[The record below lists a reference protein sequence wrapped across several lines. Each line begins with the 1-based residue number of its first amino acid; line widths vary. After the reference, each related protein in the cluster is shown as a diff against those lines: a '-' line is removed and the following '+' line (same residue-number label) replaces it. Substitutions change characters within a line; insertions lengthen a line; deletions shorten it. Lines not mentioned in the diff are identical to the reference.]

1 MNTPAIFRRLAGRK
15 ALLALPLLLC
25 AFEATAETAGC
36 IELTTTASVEEEIRN
51 SQGRRQTRLV
61 EPAKV
66 VPGDEVV
73 WTITARN
80 VCEKPVDKIV
90 IRNPVPQHMKF
101 VGGSADGTGT
111 TITYSIDGDAFL
123 PAAALTV
130 TAPDGSAKPAPPEA
144 FRHIRWAY
152 QGALAP
158 GELATVHYRA
168 VVI

>member
-1 MNTPAIFRRLAGRK
+1 MNTPATYRRLAGSK

-25 AFEATAETAGC
+25 AFEAAAEKAGC
-36 IELTTTASVEEEIRN
+36 IELTTTAAVEEEFRN

-61 EPAKV
+61 PPAKV

-80 VCEKPVDKIV
+80 VCEKPVDKVV
-90 IRNPVPQHMKF
+90 IKNPVPEHMQF
-101 VGGSADGTGT
+101 IGGSADGSGT
-111 TITYSIDGDAFL
+111 TITYSLDGESFL

-130 TAPDGSAKPAPPEA
+130 QASDGSAKPAPPEA
-144 FRHIRWAY
+144 FRHVRWAY

-158 GELATVHYRA
+158 GELATVRYRA
-168 VVI
+168 AVI